1 MARDRTGDAR
11 GVGRGDVTGSTG
23 ATGSARRRV
32 SAAGQGGVS
41 RRESAAREVSL
52 VDRIE
57 RFLRRQPR
65 CWVRKTHGSG
75 YTAGLPDLIGCLR
88 GRFFAIEVKRPG
100 EQPTALQARELSN
113 IRQAYGFALWVDTYD
128 AVVDFVRDAP

>member
-1 MARDRTGDAR
+1 MARNRTGDT
-11 GVGRGDVTGSTG
+11 GGTGRGDVTRSTG
-23 ATGSARRRV
+23 AARPARRGV

-41 RRESAAREVSL
+41 RAERSTREVSL

-100 EQPTALQARELSN
+100 EQPTALQVRELSN

>member
-1 MARDRTGDAR
+1 MARDRTGDTGR
-11 GVGRGDVTGSTG
+11 TGRGDAARG
-23 ATGSARRRV
+23 AGAARPARRRV
-32 SAAGQGGVS
+32 SPAGQGGVS
-41 RRESAAREVSL
+41 RRESAAREASL

-57 RFLRRQPR
+57 AYLKRQPH

-100 EQPTALQARELSN
+100 EQPTALQAQELRR
-113 IRQAYGFALWVDTYD
+113 IRQAYGFALWVDTYE
-128 AVVDFVRDAP
+128 AVVYFVREAP